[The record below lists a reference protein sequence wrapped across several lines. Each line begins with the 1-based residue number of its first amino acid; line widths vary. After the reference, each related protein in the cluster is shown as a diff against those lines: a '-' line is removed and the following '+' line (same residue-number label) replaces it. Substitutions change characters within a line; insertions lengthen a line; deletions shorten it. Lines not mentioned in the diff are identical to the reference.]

1 MTPKEIEDHVEFLR
15 VFADSI
21 GYLHGM
27 AQEDI
32 LRVGD
37 FVETLAASVYTHA
50 VKHCRETSPEAQNV
64 PVGIKSPQNAYTG
77 MGGCSDCSQEGKS
90 KKSVIY
96 VRQGNHTIAITQAD
110 VAAMWRENEKSFEA
124 GP

>member
-64 PVGIKSPQNAYTG
+64 LVSARTG
-77 MGGCSDCSQEGKS
+77 
-90 KKSVIY
+90 V
-96 VRQGNHTIAITQAD
+96 NP
-110 VAAMWRENEKSFEA
+110 W
-124 GP
+124 

>member
-64 PVGIKSPQNAYTG
+64 PVEAKNMSNPYPGISDSSNMPSRVREQG
-77 MGGCSDCSQEGKS
+77 GGGCSDCSQEGIS
-90 KKSVIY
+90 
-96 VRQGNHTIAITQAD
+96 TQAD
-110 VAAMWRENEKSFEA
+110 VAAMWRENEESFEA